1 MDEGTCAFRLQRSAA
16 DRSEYCEVAGVAQPL
31 ETIWILISS
40 GSFRRTASWAE
51 REARAELPCHSCVNA
66 RENCNETVCVFDY
79 GLRLDV
85 RGRLRDYPSRTYHA
99 ASAGD
104 RQRRQRC

>member
-1 MDEGTCAFRLQRSAA
+1 LLSKD
-16 DRSEYCEVAGVAQPL
+16 
-31 ETIWILISS
+31 
-40 GSFRRTASWAE
+40 
-51 REARAELPCHSCVNA
+51 EARRIAVNIAKLPEFLLAAFDAPPRVLSGRPAPNRHIIPA
-66 RENCNETVCVFDY
+66 LTPWENCNETVCLFDY

-85 RGRLRDYPSRTYHA
+85 RGRLRDYASRTYHA